1 MFGSFFLNV
10 FWFIPKKILLTPH
23 LQLFLEIPFSRI
35 SRGENCQQKSQRI
48 HYFKEEGTR
57 KLCYFFPRNFCWCGF
72 KVFKKKSSKKH
83 YLPYFILHFQ
93 VGVVALSIV
102 CHIWKIVPDLY
113 EAIIQ
118 IMPTSVPETNITDL
132 LNHCSIHPG
141 EIGEVRTWKKKI
153 EYLFNK

>member
-1 MFGSFFLNV
+1 M
-10 FWFIPKKILLTPH
+10 
-23 LQLFLEIPFSRI
+23 
-35 SRGENCQQKSQRI
+35 
-48 HYFKEEGTR
+48 
-57 KLCYFFPRNFCWCGF
+57 CYFFLLEIFAD
-72 KVFKKKSSKKH
+72 VVSMD

-141 EIGEVRTWKKKI
+141 EIGEVRT
-153 EYLFNK
+153 

>member
-1 MFGSFFLNV
+1 MFSDSYQKNPVDTTPTAIFRNTLFKNFSRRKLSTKLTKDSLLQRRGH
-10 FWFIPKKILLTPH
+10 KKIVL
-23 LQLFLEIPFSRI
+23 
-35 SRGENCQQKSQRI
+35 
-48 HYFKEEGTR
+48 
-57 KLCYFFPRNFCWCGF
+57 FFPSKFLLMWF
-72 KVFKKKSSKKH
+72 QSFKKKSSKKT
-83 YLPYFILHFQ
+83 LFTLFFLHFQ

-141 EIGEVRTWKKKI
+141 EIGEVRT
-153 EYLFNK
+153 

>member
-1 MFGSFFLNV
+1 M
-10 FWFIPKKILLTPH
+10 WFQSLKKNT
-23 LQLFLEIPFSRI
+23 
-35 SRGENCQQKSQRI
+35 
-48 HYFKEEGTR
+48 
-57 KLCYFFPRNFCWCGF
+57 
-72 KVFKKKSSKKH
+72 SKKTH

-141 EIGEVRTWKKKI
+141 EIGEVIT
-153 EYLFNK
+153 

>member
-1 MFGSFFLNV
+1 M
-10 FWFIPKKILLTPH
+10 WFQSLKKIFQKT
-23 LQLFLEIPFSRI
+23 LFTL
-35 SRGENCQQKSQRI
+35 
-48 HYFKEEGTR
+48 
-57 KLCYFFPRNFCWCGF
+57 FF
-72 KVFKKKSSKKH
+72 
-83 YLPYFILHFQ
+83 LHFQ

-141 EIGEVRTWKKKI
+141 EIGEVRT
-153 EYLFNK
+153 